1 MSDQLGQPDVPA
13 SSTPIA
19 QLAVEDP
26 IVDIIPIVDIPPVSA
41 ANTSGEEATSALP
54 SFVPET
60 ELESKPVEREPVK
73 APVKFGLK
81 MIQKKK

>member
-13 SSTPIA
+13 SSTLIA

-26 IVDIIPIVDIPPVSA
+26 IVNTPPASA
-41 ANTSGEEATSALP
+41 DNTSGEEATSALP

-60 ELESKPVEREPVK
+60 ELENKPVEREPVK